1 MSEALAAWNGYA
13 FDVPGGPGFA
23 RVTCTLDGFADRRLR
38 WWARQDLNLHPM
50 VPVEAI
56 ISAYAALVI
65 AALDDDEPDEARR
78 LLSLLESLGGEPA

>member
-1 MSEALAAWNGYA
+1 M
-13 FDVPGGPGFA
+13 FVHTRFGPTRIRTA
-23 RVTCTLDGFADRRLR
+23 RP
-38 WWARQDLNLHPM
+38 DLSLSLM

>member
-1 MSEALAAWNGYA
+1 
-13 FDVPGGPGFA
+13 
-23 RVTCTLDGFADRRLR
+23 
-38 WWARQDLNLHPM
+38 M

>member
-1 MSEALAAWNGYA
+1 M
-13 FDVPGGPGFA
+13 
-23 RVTCTLDGFADRRLR
+23 
-38 WWARQDLNLHPM
+38 NLHPM
-50 VPVEAI
+50 VPIEAI